1 MAPRV
6 DDRRRRLGTRGEDAV
21 SRWYEAR
28 GYTVASRNWRVRE
41 GELDLVLRRGRT
53 LVFCEVKT
61 RRGDAFGTPF
71 DAVTIA
77 KQRRLRT
84 LAVRWLQEHR
94 VRAGE
99 LRFDVAAVRV
109 YGAGK
114 ETERREIEMGE
125 IEVIEA
131 AF

>member
-1 MAPRV
+1 MEARRV
-6 DDRRRRLGTRGEDAV
+6 VDPRRRLGTNGEDAV
-21 SRWYEAR
+21 AQWYEER

-41 GELDLVLRRGRT
+41 GELDLVLQRGRT

-71 DAVTIA
+71 EAVTVT

-84 LAVRWLQEHR
+84 LAIRWLAEHR
-94 VRAGE
+94 VRAPE
-99 LRFDVAAVRV
+99 LRFDVAAVRMQRDDV
-109 YGAGK
+109 Q
-114 ETERREIEMGE
+114 

>member
-1 MAPRV
+1 METHRAI
-6 DDRRRRLGTRGEDAV
+6 DARRLLGTRGEDAV
-21 SRWYEAR
+21 ARWYEGR
-28 GYTVASRNWRVRE
+28 GYAVADRNWRVRE
-41 GELDLVLRRGRT
+41 GELDLVLQRGRT

-71 DAVTIA
+71 EAVTIT

-84 LAVRWLQEHR
+84 LAVRWLSEHR
-94 VRAGE
+94 ARAGE

-109 YGAGK
+109 RNGVRGV
-114 ETERREIEMGE
+114 EISE
-125 IEVIEA
+125 IEVLEA

>member
-1 MAPRV
+1 MTDV
-6 DDRRRRLGTRGEDAV
+6 RRRLGSDGEAAV
-21 SRWYEAR
+21 ARWYEAR
-28 GYTVASRNWRVRE
+28 GYEVMSRNWRVRE

-53 LVFCEVKT
+53 VVFCEVKT
-61 RRGDAFGTPF
+61 RRGDAFGSPF
-71 DAVTIA
+71 EAVTFT

-84 LAVRWLQEHR
+84 LAMRWLSEHS

-109 YGAGK
+109 RGSVA
-114 ETERREIEMGE
+114 E
-125 IEVIEA
+125 IEVLEA

>member
-6 DDRRRRLGTRGEDAV
+6 GDRRRRLGSRGEDAV
-21 SRWYEAR
+21 ARWYEER

-41 GELDLVLRRGRT
+41 GELDLVLQRGRT

-71 DAVTIA
+71 EAVTIA

-84 LAVRWLQEHR
+84 LAVRWLSEHEA
-94 VRAGE
+94 RARD
-99 LRFDVAAVRV
+99 LRFDVAAVRTR
-109 YGAGK
+109 G
-114 ETERREIEMGE
+114 EIDE

>member
-1 MAPRV
+1 MEAARRADPR
-6 DDRRRRLGTRGEDAV
+6 RGLGARGEDAV
-21 SRWYEAR
+21 ARWYEQR
-28 GYTVASRNWRVRE
+28 GYSVADRNWRVRE
-41 GELDLVLRRGRT
+41 GELDLVLQRGRT
-53 LVFCEVKT
+53 VVFCEVKT

-71 DAVTIA
+71 EAVTIT

-84 LAVRWLQEHR
+84 LAVRWLSEHR

-109 YGAGK
+109 RGSVSSD
-114 ETERREIEMGE
+114 EMPEID
-125 IEVIEA
+125 VLEA

>member
-1 MAPRV
+1 VP
-6 DDRRRRLGTRGEDAV
+6 DTRRRLGSDGEDAV
-21 SRWYEAR
+21 ALWYEAR
-28 GYTVASRNWRVRE
+28 GYEVVSRNWRVRE

-61 RRGDAFGTPF
+61 RRGDAFGSPF
-71 DAVTIA
+71 EAVTIT

-84 LAVRWLQEHR
+84 LAMRWLSEHQ

-99 LRFDVAAVRV
+99 LRFDVAAVRMRGSV
-109 YGAGK
+109 
-114 ETERREIEMGE
+114 GE
-125 IEVIEA
+125 IEVLEA

>member
-1 MAPRV
+1 
-6 DDRRRRLGTRGEDAV
+6 
-21 SRWYEAR
+21 
-28 GYTVASRNWRVRE
+28 VRE

-53 LVFCEVKT
+53 VVFCEVKT

-71 DAVTIA
+71 EAVTMT

-84 LAVRWLQEHR
+84 LAVRWLSEHP

-99 LRFDVAAVRV
+99 LRFDVAAVRMRGSV
-109 YGAGK
+109 
-114 ETERREIEMGE
+114 GE
-125 IEVIEA
+125 IEVLEA

>member
-1 MAPRV
+1 
-6 DDRRRRLGTRGEDAV
+6 
-21 SRWYEAR
+21 
-28 GYTVASRNWRVRE
+28 VRE
-41 GELDLVLRRGRT
+41 GELDLVLQRGRT

-71 DAVTIA
+71 EAVTVT

-84 LAVRWLQEHR
+84 LAVRWLSEHH

-99 LRFDVAAVRV
+99 LRFDVAAVRMR
-109 YGAGK
+109 GAV
-114 ETERREIEMGE
+114 RE